1 MSAIISESELL
12 VLELKPVNHA
22 VTFIHLYRKQRR
34 LCIKG
39 SFKSVSDAKLFLEAQ
54 DTNTELEMI

>member
-1 MSAIISESELL
+1 MSAIIGESELL
-12 VLELKPVNHA
+12 VLELKPVNHGPA
-22 VTFIHLYRKQRR
+22 VTFIHLYRKQR
-34 LCIKG
+34 